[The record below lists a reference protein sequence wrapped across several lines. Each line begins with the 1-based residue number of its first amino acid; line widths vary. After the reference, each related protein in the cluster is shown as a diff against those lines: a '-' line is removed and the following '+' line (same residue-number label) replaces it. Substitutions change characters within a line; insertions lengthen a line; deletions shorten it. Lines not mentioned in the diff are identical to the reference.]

1 MMGKT
6 AFIWDLDGTLLDSY
20 EIIVSSLHQTFREFN
35 TELDK
40 NEIYK
45 ELITY
50 SLGVYLS
57 KIEKERGLS
66 SDKVKERF
74 SVINDRDALK
84 TKPVRHAAEIL
95 SFLRDRGIPN
105 YVFTHKGATTAS
117 VLKNLGLYDY
127 FEEIVTGKDGF
138 PRKPD
143 PAAVNYLIR
152 KYGMDRDNTFY
163 VGDRTLDI
171 ACAVNAGIKSVL
183 YLPEDSYAVPD
194 GRQTFIVKDLLDI
207 RDILPMDKSMIK

>member
-127 FEEIVTGKDGF
+127 FELSMSATG
-138 PRKPD
+138 R
-143 PAAVNYLIR
+143 
-152 KYGMDRDNTFY
+152 
-163 VGDRTLDI
+163 
-171 ACAVNAGIKSVL
+171 S
-183 YLPEDSYAVPD
+183 
-194 GRQTFIVKDLLDI
+194 
-207 RDILPMDKSMIK
+207 ILPAPLMPGSRASCIFRRIAMPFRTGGRPLS